1 MGQVISSADRARR
14 GRKECLRQA
23 IQAQIGDKPN
33 AIPSLQFLGHTMK
46 WYKLDD
52 TVVGGMSLTSHS
64 SSIDGDELHFAGR
77 IDIHGGYGFCS
88 IRSTIENCLPADTV
102 AIRLRYVG
110 DGKTYKILLST
121 VFKSSL
127 ALGQN
132 RTGTTFQV
140 DLPTKSGVE
149 DSVTLNLDSF
159 IALKKE
165 DATTMPITKI
175 EEFGFML
182 ASKLSN
188 GEINPVETFGTD
200 SFPFRLRIMSIEA
213 IRASDAGSTT
223 EMN

>member
-1 MGQVISSADRARR
+1 M
-14 GRKECLRQA
+14 
-23 IQAQIGDKPN
+23 
-33 AIPSLQFLGHTMK
+33 
-46 WYKLDD
+46 
-52 TVVGGMSLTSHS
+52 
-64 SSIDGDELHFAGR
+64 
-77 IDIHGGYGFCS
+77 
-88 IRSTIENCLPADTV
+88 
-102 AIRLRYVG
+102 
-110 DGKTYKILLST
+110 
-121 VFKSSL
+121 
-127 ALGQN
+127 
-132 RTGTTFQV
+132 

-165 DATTMPITKI
+165 DVTTMPITKI